1 MTTRP
6 LGAIFLWVL
15 LLVQLAP
22 TIPATRGSSD
32 KIRVNVTWWNTG
44 GHVDL
49 PSGFTEFRPFYD
61 GDFDEGTTITLVAVP
76 DPGWVFFH
84 WYDGATSKEIS
95 RNSTLTFRVS
105 RNCTIAYVGN
115 MGDHYEIMIRAE
127 FIEMTGMAWGFDVFV
142 TTMNE
147 PGRYYRTDTLVAP
160 IGTEARYNLTVLYWF
175 GMAQPVSIVF
185 EGVPVGIS
193 ISISPNPITPN
204 GSGVLSL
211 SASNST
217 REGEYS
223 MRINATRLGEGQN
236 LKTLSEDYKLF
247 VARPKVVTGWRQV
260 VIVSPYARES
270 IPASSGLYPEGEELM
285 VSLEKT
291 IVDQGNGTRR
301 VFTGWTSSTSLPLN
315 MSSPTIVFTVDSNI
329 TLVANWK
336 TQYRLTLVIE
346 PLGGGVVDFSEW
358 NDFKSEVTI
367 RASPSLE
374 YEFDSWSGSIT
385 GIEPVATLRVDSP
398 KTVVA
403 RFVSR
408 VVQTFSWLPIAG
420 VVMFVSVA
428 GIVLWLLI
436 RRRSKSG
443 PA

>member
-1 MTTRP
+1 MTTRS
-6 LGAIFLWVL
+6 LGTIFLWIL

-22 TIPATRGSSD
+22 TVPATCASSD

-49 PSGFTEFRPFYD
+49 PLGFTKIGAFYD
-61 GDFDEGTTITLVAVP
+61 GDFDEGTTITLIAVP

-95 RNSTLTFRVS
+95 RNNTLTFRVS

-115 MGDHYEIMIRAE
+115 MGDHYEIEIRAE
-127 FIEMTGMAWGFDVFV
+127 FIEITGMAWAFDVD
-142 TTMNE
+142 N
-147 PGRYYRTDTLVAP
+147 RIDTLVAP
-160 IGTEARYNLTVLYWF
+160 IGTEYRYNLTVMYWF
-175 GMAQPVSIVF
+175 GMTQPVLVAF
-185 EGVPVGIS
+185 EEVPSGVS

-217 REGEYS
+217 REGEYFL
-223 MRINATRLGEGQN
+223 RINATRLGEGQN
-236 LKTLSEDYKLF
+236 LKTLSEDYKLI
-247 VARPKVVTGWRQV
+247 VGRPKVVTGWRQI

-301 VFTGWTSSTSLPLN
+301 VFAGWNSSVPLSLN
-315 MSSPTIVFTVDSNI
+315 MSKPTIVFTVDSNI

-336 TQYRLTLVIE
+336 TQYRLAVVVE
-346 PLGGGVVDFSEW
+346 PPGGGVVDFSEW
-358 NDFKSEVTI
+358 NDFGSEVTI

-374 YEFDSWSGSIT
+374 YEFESWSDSIT
-385 GIEPVATLRVDSP
+385 GTEPVATLRVDSP

-408 VVQTFSWLPIAG
+408 AAQTFSWLPTAG

-428 GIVLWLLI
+428 GIALWLLVK
-436 RRRSKSG
+436 RRSKRG
-443 PA
+443 PI